1 MCLIIKVYEKHKI
14 SGYFIDSAVFFKI
27 AVQSAG
33 LIVPAVLRIL
43 LLKLIFKKQWYF
55 YGYKIVWYIQHW
67 FKKSFDTYASEH

>member
-1 MCLIIKVYEKHKI
+1 MVKMCLIIKVYEKHKI

-43 LLKLIFKKQWYF
+43 LLKLIFKKQ
-55 YGYKIVWYIQHW
+55 
-67 FKKSFDTYASEH
+67 